1 MRTLNQET
9 LERMEKFI
17 KEYQIENGNSPSY
30 RVIMHALNMSSLN
43 LVQVYVLA
51 LEKQGLIQ
59 RTKLGNIHLPPKLNK
74 SETVCVPIVG
84 QIACGQPMFAEENIL
99 GNVSLPKDIFG
110 NGKLFMLDAH
120 GNSMIEAGINDG
132 DKLVIRQQ
140 NTADDG
146 EIVVALVGNDAT
158 LKRLYHKGNKIVLHP
173 ENKTMQDIVVDECI
187 IQGVLVSCI
196 KMY

>member
-1 MRTLNQET
+1 
-9 LERMEKFI
+9 
-17 KEYQIENGNSPSY
+17 
-30 RVIMHALNMSSLN
+30 
-43 LVQVYVLA
+43 VQVYVLA
-51 LEKQGLIQ
+51 LEKQGRIQ

-173 ENKTMQDIVVDECI
+173 ENKTMQDIVVEECI